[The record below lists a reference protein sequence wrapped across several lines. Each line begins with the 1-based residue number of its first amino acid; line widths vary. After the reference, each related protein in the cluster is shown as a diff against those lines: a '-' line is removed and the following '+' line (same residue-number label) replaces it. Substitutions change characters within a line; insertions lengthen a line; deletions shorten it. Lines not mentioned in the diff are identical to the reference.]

1 MGIYKY
7 LYVYWLYIIA
17 NLFFFF
23 GKIRIFA
30 VLTDDGCNHFAEQA
44 VNLLNFR
51 LGYFYAYSL
60 LVV

>member
-1 MGIYKY
+1 MNNIG
-7 LYVYWLYIIA
+7 
-17 NLFFFF
+17 
-23 GKIRIFA
+23 IFA
-30 VLTDDGCNHFAEQA
+30 VLTDDGCNHSAEQA